1 MQKEDDFKSPI
12 PQHLTPEER
21 VVWEREAAWEEKE
34 RERRKKEGFYDN
46 VKVNIK
52 ASGIKASGIKKRK
65 LKLRKLKE

>member
-34 RERRKKEGFYDN
+34 RERRKKEGLYDN

-52 ASGIKASGIKKRK
+52 ASGIKKRK
-65 LKLRKLKE
+65 LKPKKLQ